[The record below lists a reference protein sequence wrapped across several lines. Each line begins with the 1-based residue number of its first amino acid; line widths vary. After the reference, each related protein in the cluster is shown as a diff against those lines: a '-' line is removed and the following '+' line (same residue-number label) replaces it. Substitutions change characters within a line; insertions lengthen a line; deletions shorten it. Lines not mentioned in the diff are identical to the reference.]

1 MRRATHIHRSGLWS
15 QADAVG
21 TVTLAL
27 DQRHRRR
34 FRMKDDDGQPFLL
47 DLAETAML
55 GDGDGLVLDEGGI
68 LRVTAADEQV
78 CDIIAQ
84 SPVHMARLVW
94 HIGNRHTPVQVVDDI
109 TLRILDDHV
118 LVHMLQGL
126 GATALRRTA
135 PFVPEPGAYSLTGSG
150 HSHDH

>member
-1 MRRATHIHRSGLWS
+1 MRRATHIHRSGHWP
-15 QADAVG
+15 DAEVVG

-34 FRMKDDDGQPFLL
+34 FRMKDDDGQAFLL
-47 DLAETAML
+47 DLAEAVLL
-55 GDGDGLVLDEGGI
+55 GDGDGLALDDGGI
-68 LRVTAADEQV
+68 LRVTAANEPV
-78 CDIIAQ
+78 CDVTAQ

-94 HIGNRHTPVQVVDDI
+94 HIGNRHTPVQVIDDI

-126 GATALRRTA
+126 GATVLNRRA
-135 PFVPEPGAYSLTGSG
+135 PFSPESGAYALNGGS
-150 HSHDH
+150 HSHEH